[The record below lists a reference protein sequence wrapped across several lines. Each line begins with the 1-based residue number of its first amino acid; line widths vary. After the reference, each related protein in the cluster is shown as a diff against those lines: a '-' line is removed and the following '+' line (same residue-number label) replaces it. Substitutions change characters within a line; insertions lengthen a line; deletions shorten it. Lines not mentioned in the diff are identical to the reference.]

1 MTDENTNNQRV
12 TNALLQRDLE
22 DIAKKLDVLPD
33 IKDQLHI
40 IDTRTQIVCTKVERN
55 EEEINSLRKQG
66 NIKDGIL
73 VAFTM
78 AMGTISSILGTRQ

>member
-1 MTDENTNNQRV
+1 MTNENTNNQRV